1 MQLSEIYLD
10 LGQDAFGRMVR
21 GMSIGKLKTYQIYEG
36 FKVRA
41 HLAKVNTESLRKAV
55 PRFWARISERDEEFA
70 KELAQALLVSHLDLI
85 TAVLD
90 FLGVPHENGFFAKNM
105 DPKPYFTEGWEDRV
119 TEKFRA
125 VYPNDVLL
133 FYINHLRWELLGAEQ
148 PYHPVSTNTP

>member
-1 MQLSEIYLD
+1 MELSEIYLD

-21 GMSIGKLKTYQIYEG
+21 GMSIGKLKTYQMYEG

-55 PRFWARISERDEEFA
+55 PRFWTRISEKDEEFA
-70 KELAQALLVSHLDLI
+70 KELAQALLVSHLDLV

-90 FLGVPHENGFFAKNM
+90 FQGLPHENGFFAKNM

-119 TEKFRA
+119 YEKFKTVFPDA
-125 VYPNDVLL
+125 LL
-133 FYINHLRWELLGAEQ
+133 VFYINHLRWELLGAEQ
-148 PYHPVSTNTP
+148 LYHPVSSNTP